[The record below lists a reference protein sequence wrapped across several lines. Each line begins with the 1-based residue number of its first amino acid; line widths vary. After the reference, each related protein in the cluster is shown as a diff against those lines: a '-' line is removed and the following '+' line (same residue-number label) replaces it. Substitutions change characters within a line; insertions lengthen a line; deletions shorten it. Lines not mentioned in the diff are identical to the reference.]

1 MSSYKI
7 KKKGNTKLKIEY
19 DEETAMAFLDENVR
33 SDLVIEYTEQFYN
46 SSEQKGKR
54 MSGVEMKESAETSYG
69 IKVTDVQITNEDG
82 ERSIGKP
89 IGQYITVE
97 AVSLPGGDDDYH
109 QAVTGVLMA
118 QLRKLLPD
126 IENQKVLVAGIG
138 NRDITPDALGPLV
151 AEHLF
156 ITRHLFEQYGKNS
169 DIVRGLGNVSA
180 VIPGVMAQT
189 GMETAE
195 ILHGLV
201 REIRPDVLIAID
213 ALAARSIRRLVTTI
227 QLTDTGIHPGAGIG
241 IRRYCLTKEVL
252 GIPVIAIGMPTVI
265 DAATIVADT
274 MESLI
279 GVLNKSPVLQKAV
292 RATEE
297 FDHEEKYLLMR
308 ELMEPQMTNLF
319 VTPKDIDE
327 AVSRIS
333 YTISEAINSLCHHV

>member
-1 MSSYKI
+1 
-7 KKKGNTKLKIEY
+7 
-19 DEETAMAFLDENVR
+19 MAFLDENVR
-33 SDLVIEYTEQFYN
+33 SDLVIEYAEQFYN
-46 SSEQKGKR
+46 SSEQQGKR
-54 MSGVEMKESAETSYG
+54 LPGVEMKESIETAYR
-69 IKVTDVQITNEDG
+69 IKVTDVRITDEKG
-82 ERSIGKP
+82 ERAIGKP
-89 IGQYITVE
+89 VGQYITVE
-97 AVSLPGGDDDYH
+97 ASDLPDGDDDYH
-109 QAVTGVLMA
+109 RAVTEVLMK

-126 IENQKVLVAGIG
+126 IENKRVLVAGIG

-156 ITRHLFEQYGKNS
+156 ITRHLFEKYGKNS
-169 DIVRGLGNVSA
+169 EIVRGMGNVSA

-201 REIRPDVLIAID
+201 SEIQPDVLVAID

-241 IRRYCLTKEVL
+241 NRRYQLTREVL

-279 GVLNKSPVLQKAV
+279 GVLNQNPILQKAV

-297 FDHEEKYLLMR
+297 FNHEEKYLLMR

-333 YTISEAINSLCHHV
+333 YTISEAINSLCHHNLKGSEYIV

>member
-1 MSSYKI
+1 
-7 KKKGNTKLKIEY
+7 
-19 DEETAMAFLDENVR
+19 MAFLDENVR
-33 SDLVIEYTEQFYN
+33 SDLVIEYAEQFYN
-46 SSEQKGKR
+46 SSEQQGKR
-54 MSGVEMKESAETSYG
+54 LPGVEMKESIETAYR
-69 IKVTDVQITNEDG
+69 IKVTDVRITDEKG
-82 ERSIGKP
+82 EKAIGKP
-89 IGQYITVE
+89 VGQYITVE
-97 AVSLPGGDDDYH
+97 ASDLPDGDDDYH
-109 QAVTGVLMA
+109 RAVTEVLMK

-126 IENQKVLVAGIG
+126 IENKRVLVAGIG

-156 ITRHLFEQYGKNS
+156 ITRHLFEKYGKNS
-169 DIVRGLGNVSA
+169 EIVRGMGNVSS

-201 REIRPDVLIAID
+201 REIQPDVLVAID

-241 IRRYCLTKEVL
+241 NRRYQLTREVL

-279 GVLNKSPVLQKAV
+279 GVLNQNPILQKAV

-297 FDHEEKYLLMR
+297 FNHEEKYLLMR

-333 YTISEAINSLCHHV
+333 YTISEAINSLCHHNLKGSEYIV

>member
-1 MSSYKI
+1 
-7 KKKGNTKLKIEY
+7 
-19 DEETAMAFLDENVR
+19 MAFLDENVR
-33 SDLVIEYTEQFYN
+33 SDLVIEYAEQFYN
-46 SSEQKGKR
+46 SSEQQGR
-54 MSGVEMKESAETSYG
+54 QMPGVEIRESAESVHR
-69 IKVTDVQITNEDG
+69 IKVTDVRITDAEG
-82 ERSIGKP
+82 ERTIGKP
-89 IGQYITVE
+89 KGQYITVE
-97 AVSLPGGDDDYH
+97 AANLPDGNDEYQ
-109 QAVTGVLMA
+109 QAVTGILMK
-118 QLRKLLPD
+118 QLKKLIPD
-126 IENQKVLVAGIG
+126 IQNKKILVAGIG
-138 NRDITPDALGPLV
+138 NREITPDALGPMV

-156 ITRHLFEQYGKNS
+156 ITRHLFEKYGS
-169 DIVRGLGNVSA
+169 DSVIVRGMGNVSA

-201 REIRPDVLIAID
+201 KEIQPDVLVAID

-241 IRRYCLTKEVL
+241 NRRYRLTEEVL

-279 GVLNKSPVLQKAV
+279 GVLNQNPVLQKAV
-292 RATEE
+292 KATEE
-297 FDHEEKYLLMR
+297 FNHEEKYLLMR

-327 AVSRIS
+327 AVGRIS
-333 YTISEAINSLCHHV
+333 YTISEAINSLCHHIPECSEYTV

>member
-1 MSSYKI
+1 
-7 KKKGNTKLKIEY
+7 
-19 DEETAMAFLDENVR
+19 MAFLDENMR
-33 SDLVIEYTEQFYN
+33 SDLVIEYAEQFYN
-46 SSEQKGKR
+46 SSEQQGR
-54 MSGVEMKESAETSYG
+54 QLPGVEMAESVETAYRVR
-69 IKVTDVQITNEDG
+69 VTDVRIVNGEG
-82 ERSIGKP
+82 ERVIGKP
-89 IGQYITVE
+89 RGQYITLE
-97 AVSLPGGDDDYH
+97 AVKLPEGDDAYH
-109 QAVTGVLMA
+109 QAVTAVLMA
-118 QLRKLLPD
+118 QLQKLVPD
-126 IENQKVLVAGIG
+126 IARKKVLVAGIG

-156 ITRHLFEQYGKNS
+156 ITRHLFEKYGENS
-169 DIVRGLGNVSA
+169 EIVRGMGNVSA

-201 REIRPDVLIAID
+201 KEIKPDVLIAID

-241 IRRYCLTKEVL
+241 NRRYRLTKDVL

-274 MESLI
+274 MESLM
-279 GVLNKSPVLQKAV
+279 GVLNQNPALQKAV
-292 RATEE
+292 KATEE
-297 FDHEEKYLLMR
+297 FNHEEKYLLMR

-327 AVSRIS
+327 AVGRIS
-333 YTISEAINSLCHHV
+333 YTISEAINGLCHHM

>member
-1 MSSYKI
+1 
-7 KKKGNTKLKIEY
+7 
-19 DEETAMAFLDENVR
+19 MAFLDENVR
-33 SDLVIEYTEQFYN
+33 SDLVIEYAEQFYN
-46 SSEQKGKR
+46 SSEQQGKR
-54 MSGVEMKESAETSYG
+54 LPGVEMKESIETAYR
-69 IKVTDVQITNEDG
+69 IKVTDVRITDEKG
-82 ERSIGKP
+82 ERAIGKP
-89 IGQYITVE
+89 VGQYITVE
-97 AVSLPGGDDDYH
+97 ASDLPDGDDDYH
-109 QAVTGVLMA
+109 RAVTEVLMK

-126 IENQKVLVAGIG
+126 IENKRVLVAGIG

-156 ITRHLFEQYGKNS
+156 ITRHLFEKYGKNS
-169 DIVRGLGNVSA
+169 EIVRGMGNVSA

-201 REIRPDVLIAID
+201 SEIQPDVLVAID

-241 IRRYCLTKEVL
+241 NRRYQLTREVL

-279 GVLNKSPVLQKAV
+279 GVLNQNPILQKAV
-292 RATEE
+292 QATEE
-297 FDHEEKYLLMR
+297 FNHEEKYLLMR

-333 YTISEAINSLCHHV
+333 YTISEAINSLCHHNLKGSEYIV

>member
-1 MSSYKI
+1 M
-7 KKKGNTKLKIEY
+7 TL
-19 DEETAMAFLDENVR
+19 FDENVR

-46 SSEQKGKR
+46 SSEHRGQQLP
-54 MSGVEMKESAETSYG
+54 GVEIKECVESAHQIHVTSVR
-69 IKVTDVQITNEDG
+69 ITDEEG
-82 ERSIGKP
+82 ERVIGKP
-89 IGQYITVE
+89 KGNYITVE
-97 AVSLPGGDDDYH
+97 AGQLAEGDDAYH
-109 QAVTGVLMA
+109 AAVTKVLME
-118 QLRKLLPD
+118 QLHKLLPGVHHR
-126 IENQKVLVAGIG
+126 KVLVAGIG
-138 NRDITPDALGPLV
+138 NRDITPDALGPMV

-156 ITRHLFEQYGKNS
+156 ITRHLFEKYGQDS
-169 DIVRGLGNVSA
+169 LIVKGMGNVSA

-201 REIRPDVLIAID
+201 KEIQPDVLIAID

-241 IRRYCLTKEVL
+241 NRRYRLTKEVL

-279 GVLNKSPVLQKAV
+279 GVLNENASLQKAV

-297 FDHEEKYLLMR
+297 FTHEEKYLLMR

-327 AVSRIS
+327 AVGRIS
-333 YTISEAINSLCHHV
+333 YTISEAINSLCHHLESIH

>member
-1 MSSYKI
+1 
-7 KKKGNTKLKIEY
+7 
-19 DEETAMAFLDENVR
+19 MAFLDENVR
-33 SDLVIEYTEQFYN
+33 SDLVIEYAEQFYN
-46 SSEQKGKR
+46 SSEQQGKR
-54 MSGVEMKESAETSYG
+54 LPGVEMKESIETAYR
-69 IKVTDVQITNEDG
+69 IKVTDVRITDEKG
-82 ERSIGKP
+82 EKAIGKP
-89 IGQYITVE
+89 VGQYITVE
-97 AVSLPGGDDDYH
+97 ASDLPDGDDDYH
-109 QAVTGVLMA
+109 RAVTEVLMK

-126 IENQKVLVAGIG
+126 IENKRVLVAGIG

-156 ITRHLFEQYGKNS
+156 ITRHLFEKYGKNS
-169 DIVRGLGNVSA
+169 EIVRGMGNVSA

-201 REIRPDVLIAID
+201 SEIQPDVLVAID

-241 IRRYCLTKEVL
+241 NRRYQLTREVL

-279 GVLNKSPVLQKAV
+279 GVLNQNPILQKAV

-297 FDHEEKYLLMR
+297 FNHEEKYLLMR

-333 YTISEAINSLCHHV
+333 YTISEAINSLCHHNLKGSEYIV

>member
-1 MSSYKI
+1 
-7 KKKGNTKLKIEY
+7 
-19 DEETAMAFLDENVR
+19 MAFLDENVR
-33 SDLVIEYTEQFYN
+33 SDLVIEYAEQFYN
-46 SSEQKGKR
+46 SSEQQGKR
-54 MSGVEMKESAETSYG
+54 LPGVEMKESIETAYR
-69 IKVTDVQITNEDG
+69 IKVTDVRITDEKG
-82 ERSIGKP
+82 EKAIGKP
-89 IGQYITVE
+89 VGQYITVE
-97 AVSLPGGDDDYH
+97 ASDLPDGDDDYH
-109 QAVTGVLMA
+109 RAVTEVLMK

-126 IENQKVLVAGIG
+126 IENKRVLVAGIG

-156 ITRHLFEQYGKNS
+156 ITRHLFEKYGKNS
-169 DIVRGLGNVSA
+169 EIVRGMGNVSA

-201 REIRPDVLIAID
+201 SEIQPDVLVAID

-241 IRRYCLTKEVL
+241 NRRYQLTREVL

-279 GVLNKSPVLQKAV
+279 GVLNQNPILQKAA

-297 FDHEEKYLLMR
+297 FNHEEKYLLMR

-333 YTISEAINSLCHHV
+333 YTISEAINSLCHHNLKGSEYIV

>member
-1 MSSYKI
+1 MDIQNKKI
-7 KKKGNTKLKIEY
+7 
-19 DEETAMAFLDENVR
+19 
-33 SDLVIEYTEQFYN
+33 
-46 SSEQKGKR
+46 
-54 MSGVEMKESAETSYG
+54 
-69 IKVTDVQITNEDG
+69 
-82 ERSIGKP
+82 
-89 IGQYITVE
+89 
-97 AVSLPGGDDDYH
+97 
-109 QAVTGVLMA
+109 
-118 QLRKLLPD
+118 
-126 IENQKVLVAGIG
+126 LVAGIG
-138 NRDITPDALGPLV
+138 NRDITPDALGPMV

-156 ITRHLFEQYGKNS
+156 ITRHLFEKYGS
-169 DIVRGLGNVSA
+169 DSVVVRGMGNVSA

-201 REIRPDVLIAID
+201 KEIQPDVLVAID

-241 IRRYCLTKEVL
+241 SRRYRLTEDVL

-279 GVLNKSPVLQKAV
+279 GVLNQNPVLQKAV
-292 RATEE
+292 KATEE
-297 FDHEEKYLLMR
+297 FTHEEKYMLMR

-327 AVSRIS
+327 AVERIS
-333 YTISEAINSLCHHV
+333 YTISEAINSLCHHIPACSEYTV

>member
-1 MSSYKI
+1 
-7 KKKGNTKLKIEY
+7 
-19 DEETAMAFLDENVR
+19 MAFLDENVR
-33 SDLVIEYTEQFYN
+33 SDLVIEYAEQFYN
-46 SSEQKGKR
+46 SSEQQGKR
-54 MSGVEMKESAETSYG
+54 LPGVEMKESIETAYR
-69 IKVTDVQITNEDG
+69 IKVTDVRITDEKG
-82 ERSIGKP
+82 EKAIGKP
-89 IGQYITVE
+89 VGQYITVE
-97 AVSLPGGDDDYH
+97 ASDLPDGDDDYH
-109 QAVTGVLMA
+109 RAVTEVLMK

-126 IENQKVLVAGIG
+126 IENKRVLVAGIG

-156 ITRHLFEQYGKNS
+156 ITRHLFEKYGKNS
-169 DIVRGLGNVSA
+169 EIVRGMGNVSA

-201 REIRPDVLIAID
+201 SEIQPDVLVAID

-241 IRRYCLTKEVL
+241 NRRYQLTREVL

-279 GVLNKSPVLQKAV
+279 GVLNQNPILQKAV
-292 RATEE
+292 QATEE
-297 FDHEEKYLLMR
+297 FNHEEKYLLMR

-333 YTISEAINSLCHHV
+333 YTISEAINSLCHHNLKGSEYIV

>member
-1 MSSYKI
+1 
-7 KKKGNTKLKIEY
+7 
-19 DEETAMAFLDENVR
+19 MAFLDENVR
-33 SDLVIEYTEQFYN
+33 SDLVIEYAEQFYN
-46 SSEQKGKR
+46 SSEQQGKHLP
-54 MSGVEMKESAETSYG
+54 GVEMKESIETAYR
-69 IKVTDVQITNEDG
+69 IKVTDVRITDEKG
-82 ERSIGKP
+82 EKTIGKP
-89 IGQYITVE
+89 VGQYITVE
-97 AVSLPGGDDDYH
+97 ASDLPDGDDDYH
-109 QAVTGVLMA
+109 RAVTEVLMK

-126 IENQKVLVAGIG
+126 IESKRVLVAGIG

-151 AEHLF
+151 ADHLF
-156 ITRHLFEQYGKNS
+156 ITRHLFEKYGKNS
-169 DIVRGLGNVSA
+169 EIVRGMGNVSA

-201 REIRPDVLIAID
+201 REIQPDVLVAID

-241 IRRYCLTKEVL
+241 NRRYQLTREVL

-279 GVLNKSPVLQKAV
+279 GVLNQNPILQKAA

-297 FDHEEKYLLMR
+297 FNHEEKYLLMR

-333 YTISEAINSLCHHV
+333 YTISEAINSLCHHNLKGSEYIV

>member
-1 MSSYKI
+1 
-7 KKKGNTKLKIEY
+7 
-19 DEETAMAFLDENVR
+19 MAFLDENVR
-33 SDLVIEYTEQFYN
+33 SDLVIEYAEQFYN
-46 SSEQKGKR
+46 SSEQQGKR
-54 MSGVEMKESAETSYG
+54 LPGVEMKESIETAYR
-69 IKVTDVQITNEDG
+69 IKVTDVRITDEKG
-82 ERSIGKP
+82 EKAIGKP
-89 IGQYITVE
+89 VGQYITVE
-97 AVSLPGGDDDYH
+97 ASDLPDGDDDYH
-109 QAVTGVLMA
+109 RAVTEVLMK

-126 IENQKVLVAGIG
+126 IENKRVLVAGIG

-156 ITRHLFEQYGKNS
+156 ITRHLFEKYGKNS
-169 DIVRGLGNVSA
+169 EIVRGMGNVSA

-201 REIRPDVLIAID
+201 REIQPDVLVAID

-241 IRRYCLTKEVL
+241 NRRYQLTREVL

-279 GVLNKSPVLQKAV
+279 GVLNQNPILQKAV
-292 RATEE
+292 QATEE
-297 FDHEEKYLLMR
+297 FNHEEKYLLMR

-333 YTISEAINSLCHHV
+333 YTISEAINSLCHHNLKGSEYIV

>member
-1 MSSYKI
+1 
-7 KKKGNTKLKIEY
+7 
-19 DEETAMAFLDENVR
+19 MAFLDENVR
-33 SDLVIEYTEQFYN
+33 SDLVIEYAEQFYN
-46 SSEQKGKR
+46 SSEQQGKR
-54 MSGVEMKESAETSYG
+54 LPGVEMKESIETAYR
-69 IKVTDVQITNEDG
+69 IKVTDVRITDEKG
-82 ERSIGKP
+82 ERAIGKP
-89 IGQYITVE
+89 VGQYITVE
-97 AVSLPGGDDDYH
+97 ASDLPDGDDDYH
-109 QAVTGVLMA
+109 RAVTEVLMK

-126 IENQKVLVAGIG
+126 IENKRVLVAGIG

-156 ITRHLFEQYGKNS
+156 ITRHLFEKYGKNS
-169 DIVRGLGNVSA
+169 EIVRGMGNVSA

-201 REIRPDVLIAID
+201 REIQPDVLVAID

-241 IRRYCLTKEVL
+241 NRRYQLTREVL

-279 GVLNKSPVLQKAV
+279 GVLNQNPILQKAA

-297 FDHEEKYLLMR
+297 FNHEEKYLLMR

-333 YTISEAINSLCHHV
+333 YTISEAINSLCHHNLKGSEYIV

>member
-1 MSSYKI
+1 
-7 KKKGNTKLKIEY
+7 
-19 DEETAMAFLDENVR
+19 MAFLDENVR
-33 SDLVIEYTEQFYN
+33 SDLVIEYAEQFYN
-46 SSEQKGKR
+46 SSEQQGKR
-54 MSGVEMKESAETSYG
+54 LPGVEMKESIETAYR
-69 IKVTDVQITNEDG
+69 IKVTDVRITDEKG
-82 ERSIGKP
+82 ERAIGKP
-89 IGQYITVE
+89 VGQYITVE
-97 AVSLPGGDDDYH
+97 ASDLPDGDDDYH
-109 QAVTGVLMA
+109 RAVTEVLMK

-126 IENQKVLVAGIG
+126 IENKRVLVAGIG

-156 ITRHLFEQYGKNS
+156 ITRHLFEKYGKNS
-169 DIVRGLGNVSA
+169 EIVRGMGNVSA

-201 REIRPDVLIAID
+201 REIQPDVLVAID

-241 IRRYCLTKEVL
+241 NRRYQLTREVL

-279 GVLNKSPVLQKAV
+279 GVLNQNPILQKAV

-297 FDHEEKYLLMR
+297 FNHEEKYLLMR

-333 YTISEAINSLCHHV
+333 YTISEAINSLCHHNLKGSEYIV

>member
-1 MSSYKI
+1 
-7 KKKGNTKLKIEY
+7 
-19 DEETAMAFLDENVR
+19 MAFLDENVR
-33 SDLVIEYTEQFYN
+33 SDLVIEYAEQFYN
-46 SSEQKGKR
+46 SSEQQGKR
-54 MSGVEMKESAETSYG
+54 LPGVEMKESIETAYR
-69 IKVTDVQITNEDG
+69 IKVTDVRITDEKG
-82 ERSIGKP
+82 ERAIGKP
-89 IGQYITVE
+89 VGQYITVE
-97 AVSLPGGDDDYH
+97 ASDLPDGDDDYH
-109 QAVTGVLMA
+109 RAVTEVLMK

-126 IENQKVLVAGIG
+126 IENKRVLVAGIG

-156 ITRHLFEQYGKNS
+156 ITRHLFEKYGKNS
-169 DIVRGLGNVSA
+169 EIVRGMGNVSA

-201 REIRPDVLIAID
+201 SEIQPDVLVAID

-241 IRRYCLTKEVL
+241 NRRYQLTREVL

-279 GVLNKSPVLQKAV
+279 GVLNQNPILQKAA

-297 FDHEEKYLLMR
+297 FNHEEKYLLMR

-333 YTISEAINSLCHHV
+333 YTISEAINSLCHHNLKGSEYIV